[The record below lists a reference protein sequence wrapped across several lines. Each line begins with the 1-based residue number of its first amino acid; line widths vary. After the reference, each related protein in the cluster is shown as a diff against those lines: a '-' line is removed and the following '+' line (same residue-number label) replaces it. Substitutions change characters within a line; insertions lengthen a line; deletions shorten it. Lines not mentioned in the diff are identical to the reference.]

1 MATSAT
7 DISAPSINIRV
18 ACFTAILVA
27 GFPLAPAVAAD
38 IVSVP
43 GFAAAVEQTTAA
55 RRPLAVLVH
64 GSAWQG
70 ASRRI
75 AEQLWRTDAFRDGL
89 TESFTLTEIAVDQ
102 SPDEAAKKT
111 FAEATKGWDA
121 GSVKTFPAVQVYGSD
136 GHLLKTLAGRDLR
149 DIAGS
154 PDKLAAAVNALGKA
168 SQERDRL
175 REAIAAKAGR
185 GDVSALIEDVC
196 ALGLLPEKDAVKKI
210 REIDPEDRSGRAARL
225 AFTGWE
231 LIRGTSERIGKGEAT
246 AALDEVETM
255 LANEHY
261 EPQQRCLLLAAKG
274 MSLAALERTEEAW
287 QAYQL
292 AHAWDPDGVN
302 GKAVIH
308 HAHRTVGATLRVG
321 PRADAATPQPQNLTR
336 DRAKLAVIS
345 PDPQHDRPA
354 DHASLFSGPLQDYAF
369 HTAAIAGPHVVVD
382 LQESCRLDAV
392 QIVNRTSHPERAA
405 GLTLWLSA
413 DGREWRQAWEDKE
426 AKPEWTV
433 DLRAGSDV
441 GPEARYLKIGLPATS
456 TGALHLRAVN
466 VFGTRPG
473 APAAAAPS
481 LQSGRLPMNTSVS
494 MQFDPSRIDMRAIA
508 AYAKQVA
515 KTDGNDAPG
524 GETAGEEADDPLTAA
539 AKGVIKSMRPIKWR
553 SVTNQTVVGTALVI
567 TPQTVTLEHD
577 GTRTDVPR
585 QMFSPG
591 SSKAIE
597 TIETRVRTFFEAVAD
612 RERKSTAK

>member
-1 MATSAT
+1 MPRPMLQLSG
-7 DISAPSINIRV
+7 
-18 ACFTAILVA
+18 ACLAAILIA
-27 GFPLAPAVAAD
+27 GSWTAATVAAAE

-43 GFAAAVEQTTAA
+43 GFAAALEQTTTA

-75 AEQLWRTDAFRDGL
+75 AEQVWRTDAFRDGL

-102 SPDEAAKKT
+102 APDEAAKKT

-154 PDKLAAAVNALGKA
+154 PDKLAAAVNDLGKA
-168 SQERDRL
+168 SRERDRL

-185 GDVSALIEDVC
+185 GDVSSLIDAVC
-196 ALGLLPEKDAVKKI
+196 ALGLAPEKDAVKKI
-210 REIDPEDRSGRAARL
+210 RDIDPEDRSGWAARL
-225 AFTGWE
+225 SFTGWDF
-231 LIRGTSERIGKGEAT
+231 LRRTSERIGKGEAT
-246 AALDEVETM
+246 AALDEVESM

-261 EPQQRCLLLAAKG
+261 EPPQRSLLLAAKG
-274 MSLAALERTEEAW
+274 MLLAALERTEEAW

-321 PRADAATPQPQNLTR
+321 PQADAATPQAQNLTR

-354 DHASLFSGPLQDYAF
+354 DHASLFSGPLKDFAF
-369 HTAAIAGPHVVVD
+369 HTATIAGPHVVVD
-382 LQESCRLDAV
+382 LQESCRLDTV
-392 QIVNRTSHPERAA
+392 QIVNRASHQERAA

-413 DGREWRQAWEDKE
+413 DGREWRQAWEDKA

-433 DLRAGSDV
+433 DLRADSGV

-456 TGALHLRAVN
+456 TGVLHLRAVN

-473 APAAAAPS
+473 APVAVAPS
-481 LQSGRLPMNTSVS
+481 PQSGRLPMNTSVS

-508 AYAKQVA
+508 AYAKQLA
-515 KTDGNDAPG
+515 KTDEQDDALET
-524 GETAGEEADDPLTAA
+524 ETAGEGSDDPLTAA
-539 AKGVIKSMRPIKWR
+539 ARGVIKSMRPIKWR

-567 TPQTVTLEHD
+567 TPETVTIEHD
-577 GTRTDVPR
+577 GTRTEVPR
-585 QMFSPG
+585 KMFSPG
-591 SSKAIE
+591 SSKAIA
-597 TIETRVRTFFEAVAD
+597 TIESRVRSFFDAVAD
-612 RERKSTAK
+612 REGKSATN